1 MVNRLQH
8 SSVDS
13 ILYLQ
18 KLELAPLSRLRRW
31 RWQPISFEKV
41 EVASPF
47 ISLRRV
53 EVASPSHPRRWR
65 CHPHIT

>member
-31 RWQPISFEKV
+31 RWQPISVKKV
-41 EVASPF
+41 EVATPF
-47 ISLRRV
+47 HSG
-53 EVASPSHPRRWR
+53 RWR
-65 CHPHIT
+65 WHPHLTQEGGGAIPT